1 MGAVSYTFPPM
12 ISQKIS
18 QKIEQKLFKGKAIL
32 ILGAR
37 QVGKTTLIENLLA
50 PYEKETLILNGDE
63 PDVREQL
70 ARITSTQLKLMIG
83 NKKIL
88 FIDEAQRIDNIG
100 ITLKL
105 ITDQIKNVQ
114 VIATGSS
121 SFELRNKTSEPLT
134 GRKFEYQLFPL
145 SFVEMVE
152 HHGWLEEKRL
162 LQYRLIYGYYPEV
175 VNQKATSDAQEAL
188 TLLAESYLYKDI
200 LSLEGIKKPQLLD
213 KLLRALALQI
223 GSEVSF
229 HELARLTGSNSH
241 TVEKYIDILE
251 KAFIVF
257 KLPSYRKN
265 VRNELKKSKKIY
277 FYDTGIRNVVI
288 GNFTPA
294 ELRTDMGAL
303 WENFLVSER
312 KKHLAYQQNYAM
324 RCYFWRTKQQQE
336 IDYLEETH
344 DSLKAWEFKWSEHAK
359 AKFPLTFTR
368 AYPDSETTVISNE
381 NFEEFVGVSISP

>member
-1 MGAVSYTFPPM
+1 
-12 ISQKIS
+12 
-18 QKIEQKLFKGKAIL
+18 
-32 ILGAR
+32 
-37 QVGKTTLIENLLA
+37 
-50 PYEKETLILNGDE
+50 
-63 PDVREQL
+63 
-70 ARITSTQLKLMIG
+70 MIG
-83 NKKIL
+83 NNKII
-88 FIDEAQRIDNIG
+88 FIDEAQRIENIG

-105 ITDQIKNVQ
+105 ITDQIKDVQ

-121 SFELRNKTSEPLT
+121 SFELSNKTSEPLT

-145 SFVEMVE
+145 SFAEMVD

-162 LQYRLIYGYYPEV
+162 LQHRLIYGYYPEV
-175 VNQKATSDAQEAL
+175 VNQKSTSDAQERL
-188 TLLAESYLYKDI
+188 KLLAESYLYKDI
-200 LSLEGIKKPQLLD
+200 LALEGIKKPQLLD

-251 KAFIVF
+251 KAFIIF
-257 KLPSYRKN
+257 KLPSYSKN

-277 FYDTGIRNVVI
+277 FYDTGIRNAVI
-288 GNFTPA
+288 GNFTPV
-294 ELRTDMGAL
+294 ESRTDMGAL

-312 KKHLAYQQNYAM
+312 KKYLGYQQDYAI
-324 RCYFWRTKQQQE
+324 RSYFWRTKQQQE

-344 DSLKAWEFKWSEHAK
+344 DQLNAWEFKWSEHAK

-368 AYPDSETTVISNE
+368 AYPNGTTEIISRE
-381 NFEEFVGVSISP
+381 SFEEFVGLKI

>member
-1 MGAVSYTFPPM
+1 MLNRKL
-12 ISQKIS
+12 IQKI
-18 QKIEQKLFKGKAIL
+18 QKKLFKGKAIL

-37 QVGKTTLIENLLA
+37 QVGKTTLIETLLA
-50 PYEKETLILNGDE
+50 PYKNETLNLNGDE

-70 ARITSTQLKLMIG
+70 AKITSTQLKLMIG
-83 NKKIL
+83 NNKII
-88 FIDEAQRIDNIG
+88 FIDEAQRIENIG

-105 ITDQIKNVQ
+105 ITDQIKDVQ

-121 SFELRNKTSEPLT
+121 SFELSNKTSEPLT

-145 SFVEMVE
+145 SFAEMVD

-162 LQYRLIYGYYPEV
+162 LQHRLIYGYYPEV
-175 VNQKATSDAQEAL
+175 VNQKSTSDAQERL
-188 TLLAESYLYKDI
+188 KLLAESYLYKDI
-200 LSLEGIKKPQLLD
+200 LALEGIKKPQLLD

-241 TVEKYIDILE
+241 TVEKYIGILE
-251 KAFIVF
+251 KAFIIF
-257 KLPSYRKN
+257 KLPSYSKN

-277 FYDTGIRNVVI
+277 FYDTGIRNAVI
-288 GNFTPA
+288 GNFTPV
-294 ELRTDMGAL
+294 ESRTDMGAL

-312 KKHLAYQQNYAM
+312 KKHLGYQQDYAI
-324 RCYFWRTKQQQE
+324 RSYFWRTKQQQE

-344 DSLKAWEFKWSEHAK
+344 DQLNAWEFKWSEHAK

-368 AYPDSETTVISNE
+368 AYPNGTTEIISRE
-381 NFEEFVGVSISP
+381 SFEEFVGLKI